1 MRTPLFG
8 LLSLLA
14 GAALV
19 GCDGSSWSFET
30 FPPPDEGALRLATSA
45 GELEASIKSGFTTVT
60 APPGEAFA
68 LATNDAGASGFTLTY
83 TQEPNVDEF
92 DAVRYDGEHL
102 YIAPRRYLNCCFILA
117 AAPDDAVNAGEPAE
131 ASIRI
136 LSTDPDGASAA
147 VVSRIELDEETSIQ
161 GMYVEGDTLF
171 ALTAGAV
178 YGPFGSSWT
187 RPEIWAPEYLGYRVY
202 DVSDRTAPVLETD
215 VSIQGVFV
223 ESRRIGDTVYII
235 SRYAPGIPGLIYSP
249 QTAADVATNE
259 AILAEVSLDD
269 LLPSITIDGVTEDL
283 VDPTSC
289 YITND
294 ERVAGYPVVTNVTAV
309 PVDDPKAYTNTCYN
323 DDVYGA
329 YVSETAIYFPQVV
342 GYVAPS
348 TVDSRI
354 HKFELSNRRA
364 VYRGSGDIDGQVWR
378 GGQADFRMSEYNG
391 DLRVMAT
398 QYTANNADFV
408 DHKLYILREA
418 QGRTALDVV
427 ADLPNAARPEPIGKP
442 NEALYGVRFLGD
454 RLYAVTFEQI
464 DPLYAIDLSD
474 PTDPRIAGELTVTG
488 FSDFLHPVNEDLLL
502 GLGSAATGAI
512 KIELFDVSDIAS
524 PLSRGSVILGDPG
537 SYSEAVYNRH
547 AFTYQSDVNGVDR
560 FLIPADLYESTN
572 GGGIYRSTLNLFE
585 IHDKATPG
593 LATLVPQ
600 GRIEP
605 DLGDAAPWGVR
616 HRSFIHDDTVFW
628 IREDEVYSA
637 FWLSPTL
644 VNGPF

>member
-1 MRTPLFG
+1 MRTLLSG
-8 LLSLLA
+8 LLSLLT

-30 FPPPDEGALRLATSA
+30 FPPPDESALRLATSA
-45 GELEASIKSGFTTVT
+45 EELETSIKSGFTTIV
-60 APPGEAFA
+60 APPGDAFA
-68 LATNDAGASGFTLTY
+68 LAANDAGESGFTVTY

-117 AAPDDAVNAGEPAE
+117 SAPDDAVNSGDPAE

-136 LSTDPDGASAA
+136 LSTDPDSASAT
-147 VVSRIELDEETSIQ
+147 VVSRIELDEETSVQ
-161 GMYVEGDTLF
+161 GMYVEGDTMF
-171 ALTAGAV
+171 ALTASAV

-187 RPEIWAPEYLGYRVY
+187 RPAIWAPEYLGYRVY
-202 DVSDRTAPVLETD
+202 DVTDRSAPVLEVD
-215 VSIQGVFV
+215 VSIQGVLV

-235 SRYAPGIPGLIYSP
+235 SRYAPGIPGLVYSP
-249 QTAADVATNE
+249 QTAEAVATNE

-269 LLPSITIDGVTEDL
+269 LLPTITIDGVTEDL
-283 VDPTSC
+283 VDPTAC

-294 ERVAGYPVVTNVTAV
+294 ERVAGYPVVTNITAV
-309 PVDDPKAYTNTCYN
+309 PVDDPTSYTNTCYN

-329 YVSETAIYFPQVV
+329 YVSATAIYFPQVV
-342 GYVAPS
+342 EYTEPS
-348 TVDSRI
+348 EVSSRI

-364 VYRGSGDIDGQVWR
+364 VYRGSSDIEGQVWR

-391 DLRVMAT
+391 DLRVVST
-398 QYTANNADFV
+398 QYTGDNTDFV
-408 DHKLYILREA
+408 DHTLYILREA
-418 QGRTALDVV
+418 PDRTALDVV
-427 ADLPNAARPEPIGKP
+427 GELPNAARPDPIGKP

-474 PTDPRIAGELTVTG
+474 PADPRIAGELTVTG
-488 FSDFLHPVNEDLLL
+488 FSDFLHPVNDDLLL
-502 GLGSAATGAI
+502 GLGSADTGAI
-512 KIELFDVSDIAS
+512 KIELFDVSDIAM
-524 PLSRGSVILGDPG
+524 PLSRGSVLLGDPG
-537 SYSEAVYNRH
+537 SYSEAIYNRH
-547 AFTYQSDVNGVDR
+547 AFTYQADVNGVDR
-560 FLIPADLYESTN
+560 FLIPAELYESASGN
-572 GGGIYRSTLNLFE
+572 GTYRSLLSLFE
-585 IHDKATPG
+585 IHDKATPS